1 MSIVTNDIKSDL
13 QTLKFDLSKLS
24 ETEIVELELFNV
36 LSDSKGLIRE
46 MCSHLMK
53 AGGKRV
59 RPLLVLYSGLLFSDM
74 SPELL
79 RVATAAELIHMA
91 SLVHDDIIDNSSLRR
106 NKPSINKVWGNHF
119 AVLCGDYLF
128 AKAFEI
134 LSDSRLLRSMGY
146 MVNAIQNMCY
156 SEIKQACSR
165 FKTDISIEEY
175 YELISGK
182 TAVFL
187 ECCCKSGAFIGG
199 ANELQIKIIA
209 EYGLNLGLAF
219 QIIDDILDFCGD
231 VKIMGKPRG
240 EDLRQGN
247 ITLPLILL
255 FKNKKYEHVYEKI
268 FEGLIN
274 EESPS
279 ELTIENLASVLKE
292 SGAINE
298 GYRIASSHID
308 KAKQSLRLLPDSRHM
323 ELLLKLAD
331 MLQTRIN

>member
-1 MSIVTNDIKSDL
+1 MSTVKNGIKSGL
-13 QTLKFDLSKLS
+13 KTIKFDLSKLP
-24 ETEIVELELFNV
+24 EAEIIGLELINV
-36 LSDSKGLIRE
+36 LSDSKGLIGE
-46 MCSHLMK
+46 MCNHLLK

-106 NKPSINKVWGNHF
+106 GKPSTNKVWGNHL

-134 LSDSRLLRSMGY
+134 LSDDRLLRSMNY
-146 MVNAIQNMCY
+146 MVNAIHNMCH
-156 SEIKQACSR
+156 SEIKQAYSR

-187 ECCCKSGAFIGG
+187 ECCCKSGALIGG
-199 ANELQIKIIA
+199 ANELQSKIIA

-255 FKNKKYEHVYEKI
+255 FKNKKYEHLYKKI
-268 FEGLIN
+268 FKELIN
-274 EESPS
+274 QESPS
-279 ELTIENLASVLKE
+279 ELTIENLALILKE
-292 SGAINE
+292 SGVINE

-308 KAKQSLRLLPDSRHM
+308 KAKQSLRLLLSSRHM
-323 ELLLKLAD
+323 ELLLELAD
-331 MLQTRIN
+331 MLQARIN